1 MDQLALQL
9 EATMI
14 EPMRREAISKL
25 SGPEILQVNR
35 SSSRLTEKRK
45 PKTTINSL
53 SKIAGHVFLFPLLGR
68 WWIQYHDQYVLIMLL
83 LILVVREEFILN
95 QFCYQHLLAP

>member
-14 EPMRREAISKL
+14 EPMRKEAISKL

-35 SSSRLTEKRK
+35 TSSRFTEKRK
-45 PKTTINSL
+45 PKAIVNAL
-53 SKIAGHVFLFPLLGR
+53 SKIGGREFLFPLLGR
-68 WWIQYHDQYVLIMLL
+68 WWIQYHDQYVL
-83 LILVVREEFILN
+83 
-95 QFCYQHLLAP
+95 YQ